1 MERVSRNASLPYLP
15 YSRPKPEYLNPPQ
28 GACGSSFMPLITT
41 RALEVGPDD
50 GGKTTIFRV
59 VGDPD
64 CLILG
69 VISDD
74 AQNGTKNLFLGD
86 RHVVCHVDEN
96 GGLHEVAR
104 FETFRMT
111 LATDED
117 FCAFLYAFADIRLH
131 SLVLVLRHHRSDNGL
146 WIRRIAD
153 WKGAH
158 RVHDR
163 SLDRIEAAL
172 RNEEPGPC
180 GTGLST
186 IHKCQ
191 HKR

>member
-74 AQNGTKNLFLGD
+74 TQNGTKNLFLGD
-86 RHVVCHVDEN
+86 RHVVFHVDEN

-111 LATDED
+111 FSADQHLSPFFD
-117 FCAFLYAFADIRLH
+117 AFANVGFHTLT
-131 SLVLVLRHHRSDNGL
+131 LFLRHHWSNRDVG
-146 WIRRIAD
+146 IGRIAD
-153 WKGAH
+153 GEGTHLIPYGPLHLVEPALGHEKSDSA
-158 RVHDR
+158 RKPTDSTR
-163 SLDRIEAAL
+163 SWIA
-172 RNEEPGPC
+172 
-180 GTGLST
+180 
-186 IHKCQ
+186 
-191 HKR
+191 